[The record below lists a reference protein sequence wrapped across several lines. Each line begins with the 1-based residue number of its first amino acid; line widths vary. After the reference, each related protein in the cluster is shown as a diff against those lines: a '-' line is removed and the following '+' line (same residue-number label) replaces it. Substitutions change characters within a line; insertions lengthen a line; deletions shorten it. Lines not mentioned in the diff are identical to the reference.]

1 MTNPAMI
8 AAVVLAL
15 STIDDALYH
24 NTAGGRGCPK
34 MTPEE
39 FAANRAEI
47 RRREAAYAA
56 QRKAENDAIAKP
68 YRDARRAR
76 KAAQLAREKR
86 S

>member
-1 MTNPAMI
+1 MTANLRMLTA
-8 AAVVLAL
+8 VLAL
-15 STIDDALYH
+15 AALGDAA
-24 NTAGGRGCPK
+24 NDKRAK

-56 QRKAENDAIAKP
+56 QRQREYDAIAQP

-76 KAAQLAREKR
+76 KAAQLAREQR